1 MVSEQKFT
9 EVIRSIYFDY
19 DMERELTRSYDDMKS
34 SIITTLS
41 KMSPMKDN
49 NAYTDVAYV
58 IKQDG
63 GDMFFKSAIIY
74 ETPEDVLVLDL
85 KEIKLDEFLDYINK
99 NKYIKYGI

>member
-19 DMERELTRSYDDMKS
+19 DMERELTRSYDDMKF

-58 IKQDG
+58 IKQDD

>member
-1 MVSEQKFT
+1 MVSEQRYT
-9 EVIRSIYFDY
+9 EDIRSIYFDY
-19 DMERELTRSYDDMKS
+19 DMERELTRRYDDMKF

-58 IKQDG
+58 IKQDK

>member
-19 DMERELTRSYDDMKS
+19 DMERELTRSYDDLKF

-58 IKQDG
+58 IKQDD
-63 GDMFFKSAIIY
+63 GDIFFKSAIIY

-99 NKYIKYGI
+99 NKYIKHGL

>member
-19 DMERELTRSYDDMKS
+19 DMERELTRSYDDMKY

-58 IKQDG
+58 IKQDD

-85 KEIKLDEFLDYINK
+85 KEIKLDDFLDYINK
-99 NKYIKYGI
+99 NKYIKYGL

>member
-1 MVSEQKFT
+1 MVSEQKYT
-9 EVIRSIYFDY
+9 EDIRSIYFDY
-19 DMERELTRSYDDMKS
+19 DMERELTRSYEDIKY
-34 SIITTLS
+34 SIVTTLS

-58 IKQDG
+58 IKKDD

-85 KEIKLDEFLDYINK
+85 KEIKIDEFLDYINK

>member
-1 MVSEQKFT
+1 MVSEQKYT

-19 DMERELTRSYDDMKS
+19 DMERELTRSYDDMKF

-41 KMSPMKDN
+41 KISPMKDN

-58 IKQDG
+58 IKQDD

-99 NKYIKYGI
+99 NKYITYGL

>member
-19 DMERELTRSYDDMKS
+19 DMERELTRSYDDLKF

-58 IKQDG
+58 IKQDD
-63 GDMFFKSAIIY
+63 GDIFFKSAIIY

-99 NKYIKYGI
+99 NKYIKYGL

>member
-1 MVSEQKFT
+1 MVSEQKYT

-19 DMERELTRSYDDMKS
+19 DMERELTRSYDDMKF

-58 IKQDG
+58 IKQDD

-99 NKYIKYGI
+99 NKYITYGL

>member
-19 DMERELTRSYDDMKS
+19 EMEIELTRSYDDMKS

-41 KMSPMKDN
+41 KISPMKDN

-58 IKQDG
+58 IKQDD
-63 GDMFFKSAIIY
+63 GDLFFKSAIIY

-85 KEIKLDEFLDYINK
+85 KEIKLDEFLEYINK
-99 NKYIKYGI
+99 NKYIKYGV

>member
-1 MVSEQKFT
+1 MVSERKYT
-9 EVIRSIYFDY
+9 EDLRSIYFDY

-49 NAYTDVAYV
+49 NAYTEVAYV
-58 IKQDG
+58 IKQDD
-63 GDMFFKSAIIY
+63 GDIFFKSAIIY

-85 KEIKLDEFLDYINK
+85 KQIKLDEFLDYINK

>member
-19 DMERELTRSYDDMKS
+19 DMERELTRSYDDMKF

-58 IKQDG
+58 IKQDD

-99 NKYIKYGI
+99 NKYIKYGL